1 MTKEEAAL
9 VLENLAIFIKD
20 SFRFMRPEHIE
31 QFKEAYNLAIKAL
44 KEPPA
49 DVQEVKHGKWGI
61 VEYEYFT
68 CSACGESYFN
78 DMDSHKMAEDYLK
91 NNGAYKYCPWCGA
104 KMDGKDGEDAE
115 HN

>member
-49 DVQEVKHGKWGI
+49 DVQEVKHGKWHEVSFGNSI
-61 VEYEYFT
+61 TV
-68 CSACGESYFN
+68 SVS
-78 DMDSHKMAEDYLK
+78 
-91 NNGAYKYCPWCGA
+91 KYYICNQCNHTSQKKTHYCANCGA
-104 KMDGKDGEDAE
+104 EMDGKGGGECRA
-115 HN
+115 

>member
-49 DVQEVKHGKWGI
+49 DVQEVKHAHWRI
-61 VEYEYFT
+61 RSWETEYGDRTPNYYI
-68 CSACGESYFN
+68 CSNCDVIN
-78 DMDSHKMAEDYLK
+78 DLST
-91 NNGAYKYCPWCGA
+91 KYCPNCGA
-104 KMDGKDGEDAE
+104 TMDGMTEK
-115 HN
+115 